1 MNLRNVFSRIGRA
14 ARGYGGISG
23 ATIALF
29 IAILVVFNAAF
40 YALAVRY
47 SWYAYTQPSYEHEIG
62 DVSRAFLGEF
72 DGKGKEVKIRFCRAP
87 DLIDADV
94 AARLVH
100 DTAKQLAARH
110 DFITLE
116 YINIYTDPGE
126 VKKYLYEYNE
136 KDELVETGYSVTT
149 ESVIIDGGDEYT
161 VLGLSS
167 FYHLS
172 DSSAILAY
180 NGEEIMLSMLRRV
193 LTDSRETVYF
203 TTNHGESSTMGFY
216 NLLVCAGY
224 RVEELNLT
232 LGEIPD
238 DAAMI
243 VISNPGYDFEKAQ
256 AGSGIRAEIDKLGEY
271 LDGGGRLFV
280 LLDALA
286 GELPHLDALL
296 SEYGLLRE
304 HATVRDVSEAISY
317 DGLTL
322 LTRFASGETADAIA
336 SSIGRYTDGRVVL
349 REATPIRFTESENGA
364 TPESLLVSA
373 PGSAAY
379 ADGKQVSSSGSYTL
393 AALSENAE
401 GGGIL
406 LASSL
411 YLTADDL
418 LRADGYANRE
428 FLYAVLSET
437 LGASVPL
444 GSTTLAFEN
453 EQLQGLTM
461 GVVHV
466 WTVVLVLAV
475 PLGVLIAGNVVRI
488 RRKNR

>member
-110 DFITLE
+110 DFITIE

-180 NGEEIMLSMLRRV
+180 NGEEVMLSMLRRV
-193 LTDSRETVYF
+193 LADSRETVYF
-203 TTNHGESSTMGFY
+203 TTNHGESSTTGFY

-336 SSIGRYTDGRVVL
+336 SSIGRYTDDPRVASHLCSRLRGVRGRQAGVVKRKLYACGAL
-349 REATPIRFTESENGA
+349 RERRGRRDPPCFEPVSDRRRSPSRRRLCQQRIPLCGA
-364 TPESLLVSA
+364 LRDPRSKRSA
-373 PGSAAY
+373 RLNDPC
-379 ADGKQVSSSGSYTL
+379 L
-393 AALSENAE
+393 
-401 GGGIL
+401 
-406 LASSL
+406 
-411 YLTADDL
+411 
-418 LRADGYANRE
+418 
-428 FLYAVLSET
+428 
-437 LGASVPL
+437 
-444 GSTTLAFEN
+444 
-453 EQLQGLTM
+453 
-461 GVVHV
+461 
-466 WTVVLVLAV
+466 
-475 PLGVLIAGNVVRI
+475 
-488 RRKNR
+488 